1 MNIKGVQYQFTAKL
15 WLHAPTGSWHF
26 VSLPIAFSKE
36 IRSMFKSEEEGWG
49 RLKATAK
56 VGESEWKTAIWY
68 DSKQQTYL
76 LPIKTEIRK
85 KEKIVI
91 DDIVE
96 VIVWI

>member
-1 MNIKGVQYQFTAKL
+1 MIVKGVKYQFSAKL

-26 VSLPIAFSKE
+26 VSLSLAISKE

-56 VGESEWKTAIWY
+56 VGNSEWKTAVWY
-68 DSKQQTYL
+68 DTKQQTYL
-76 LPIKTEIRK
+76 LPIKAEIRK

-91 DDIVE
+91 DDTIDA
-96 VIVWI
+96 IVWI